1 LFTSVTYDKRETGIQ
16 KAFSNPS
23 SKSLLLDSGFQE
35 KAMVAP
41 WWAQMKTENMVCLKK
56 ILKKIYEFEEC
67 VNGLLQLYV
76 SDFVS

>member
-41 WWAQMKTENMVCLKK
+41 WWAINIKKGDNYLSNTSYLPVKHLIK
-56 ILKKIYEFEEC
+56 ILNMQI
-67 VNGLLQLYV
+67 G
-76 SDFVS
+76 